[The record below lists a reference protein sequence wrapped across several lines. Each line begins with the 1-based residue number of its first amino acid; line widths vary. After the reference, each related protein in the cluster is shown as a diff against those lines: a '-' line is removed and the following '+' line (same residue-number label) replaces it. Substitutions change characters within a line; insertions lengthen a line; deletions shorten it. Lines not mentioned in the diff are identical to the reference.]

1 MNNTDTGLRRRLN
14 LPLLT
19 LYGLGTTVGAG
30 IYVLVG
36 KVAGRAGEFAPVS
49 FLAAAVLAGFTAW
62 SYAELSSRFPKSAGE
77 AVYVRQG
84 LKREYL
90 ARLVGFLVI
99 ATGVVSSATLA
110 QGFAGYFGQ
119 LVAVPDPLATVA
131 VILVLALVAAWGI
144 GESVMIASLLTVLEV
159 FGLLMVVWAGRD
171 VLSDG
176 SSILDT
182 LTPPLAVVPWAGIL
196 GGSFLAFFAFIGF
209 EDIVNVAEEVR
220 DERRTLPLAIG
231 LTLALT
237 MVLYFV
243 VVVIAV
249 RSMPLDAL
257 RQSGAPLVEI
267 FEHQTGRPGTVLKLI
282 GTFAVINGALIQIIM
297 ASRVLYGMASQGWM
311 PRVLASVHRKTR
323 TPLHATAVIA
333 TLILLLALLFDLE
346 LLAEVTTLI
355 ILGVFTLVN
364 VALVQL
370 KRRGPPPQG
379 CLSIPFWAPV
389 AGAVV
394 SAVFMVLTFLDLM
407 GRINA

>member
-14 LPLLT
+14 LLLLT

-36 KVAGRAGEFAPVS
+36 KVAGRAGAFAPVS
-49 FLAAAVLAGFTAW
+49 FLLAAVLAGLTAW

-77 AVYVRQG
+77 AVYVLQG

-99 ATGVVSSATLA
+99 ATGVVSSATLVK
-110 QGFAGYFGQ
+110 GFAGYFGQ
-119 LVAVPDPLATVA
+119 LVTVPATPAMIGVILILA
-131 VILVLALVAAWGI
+131 VIAAWGI

-176 SSILDT
+176 SAILDT

-231 LTLALT
+231 LTLVLT
-237 MVLYFV
+237 AVLYLV
-243 VVVIAV
+243 VVVVAV
-249 RSMPLDAL
+249 NSMPIEAL
-257 RQSGAPLVEI
+257 RESAAPLVEI
-267 FEHQTGRPGTVLKLI
+267 YEQQTGRPGTLLTMI

-297 ASRVLYGMASQGWM
+297 ASRVLYGMASQGWL
-311 PRVLASVHRKTR
+311 PGALASVNRKTR
-323 TPLHATAVIA
+323 TPLTATAVI
-333 TLILLLALLFDLE
+333 TVLILALALLFDLE
-346 LLAEVTTLI
+346 PLAEVTTLI

-364 VALVQL
+364 AALIQI
-370 KRRGPPPQG
+370 KRSGPTPEG
-379 CLSIPFWAPV
+379 CFSTPFWAPV
-389 AGAVV
+389 AGAGL
-394 SAVFMVLTFLDLM
+394 SAVFLVLTFLNLI
-407 GRINA
+407 GRAGL